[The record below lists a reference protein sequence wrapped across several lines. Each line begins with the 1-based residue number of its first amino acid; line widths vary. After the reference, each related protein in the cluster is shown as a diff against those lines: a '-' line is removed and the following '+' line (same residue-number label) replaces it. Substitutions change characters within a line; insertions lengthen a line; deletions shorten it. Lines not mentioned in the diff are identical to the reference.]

1 MAKSITRRNAVR
13 AMAAAGA
20 LAALGT
26 LGGCGTSQTQGSAT
40 GSMRENSSYPAAAK
54 NGAGQPTFAAN
65 IASQLLGSSGENSCL
80 SPASL
85 YVALAMLAV
94 GASGTTQQ
102 QLLGA
107 LGQDSAEALS
117 QSCQDMKKALEF
129 GPTCGTDTEEDP
141 RLMFANSIWASDAYQ
156 VTKAYEER
164 LEQEFDAEVFAC
176 DFTDSKTNG
185 KVSKWVGEKTLGLLS
200 PEFDLDPATVMALV
214 NTLYFRDCWKDPFDA
229 SQTEPA
235 DFKVQGKTV
244 KADFMHASL
253 TSGFGEFAE
262 CQIGQLAFSA
272 SGSTLRL
279 LLPWEGGSA
288 ESLLSDPAVLD
299 ALLAAEL
306 EECLVNWTLPKFGIE
321 STFDVR
327 GALQDLGLTAMFQ
340 PSGDFDA
347 AITPKGQTTSD
358 LCVSTVEQGTKIAV
372 DETGALAAAY
382 TAITVKEMSLLRPE
396 REVEFTLDR
405 PFAYALL
412 GNDGTPLFVG
422 VVQDPTA

>member
-1 MAKSITRRNAVR
+1 MAKSITRRSAVR

-54 NGAGQPTFAAN
+54 NGAGQPTFAA
-65 IASQLLGSSGENSCL
+65 SVSSRLLGNSQENSCL

-94 GASGTTQQ
+94 GATGTTRQ
-102 QLLGA
+102 QLLDA
-107 LGQDSAEALS
+107 LGQGSAEALS
-117 QSCQDMKKALEF
+117 QSCQSMKRNLEF
-129 GPTCGTDTEEDP
+129 GPTCGTDTEEEP

-156 VTKAYEER
+156 VTRAYQDQ
-164 LEQEFDAEVFAC
+164 LEQEFDAEAFTC
-176 DFTDSKTNG
+176 DFADPKTNG

-200 PEFDLDPATVMALV
+200 PDFDLDPATVMALI

-229 SQTEPA
+229 SQTEA
-235 DFKVQGKTV
+235 SDFKAQGSTA

-253 TSGFGEFAE
+253 TSGFGEFSE
-262 CQIGQLAFSA
+262 CQIGQLAFGV
-272 SGSTLRL
+272 SGATLRL

-299 ALLAAEL
+299 ALLDVEL
-306 EECLVNWTLPKFGIE
+306 EECLVNWTLPKFSIE
-321 STFDVR
+321 STYDLR
-327 GALQDLGLTAMFQ
+327 KSLQDLGLTAMFQ

-347 AITPKGQTTSD
+347 AITPKGQGDSE
-358 LCVSTVEQGTKIAV
+358 LCVSAVEQGTKIAV
-372 DETGALAAAY
+372 DEDGALAAAY
-382 TAITVKEMSLLRPE
+382 TAITVKEMSLRQPE
-396 REVEFTLDR
+396 REVDFTLDR